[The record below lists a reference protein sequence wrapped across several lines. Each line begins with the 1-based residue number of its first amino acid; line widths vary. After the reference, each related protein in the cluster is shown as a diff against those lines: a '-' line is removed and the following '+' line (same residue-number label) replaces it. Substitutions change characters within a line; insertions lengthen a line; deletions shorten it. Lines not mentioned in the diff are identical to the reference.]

1 MAFGEDF
8 LKGFFG
14 NDYLKDYTHAS
25 KTFRSNSY
33 ALAPRRKFL
42 YHVVFNLNIQ
52 QIPQLRNVFQ
62 TQDLSNLSLLVK
74 EVKLPSY
81 KFNVETMNQYN
92 RKRKVQTQIDYD
104 PIVCT
109 MHDDASD
116 LSRTLWYNYY
126 AYYYKDASQKYYDA
140 AVTNGSMGQN
150 AQGVDPGAAY
160 PYNFRDIY
168 TQDREINDWGY
179 IGESYTDGTR
189 SGKPAFFRDITIFG
203 FDQHKWA
210 AYTLIN
216 PIISSFEHD
225 TYNYA
230 EGAGIMQNS
239 FTFEYETVK
248 YYNGAL
254 TGSEPDGGIPT
265 FANPGN
271 YDTVKSPLSRPGSTS
286 TIFGQA
292 GLIDAASGI
301 MTDLS
306 AGNLA
311 GVVGAIQKG
320 GTAYQTFKGADLASI
335 IKTESTAIL
344 TNTIK
349 SQLPGMTRGVLF
361 PNQPVQPS
369 AVTSVNNPS
378 TLKPAVAQT
387 SGGPKTISTQTN
399 TRFNTGLY

>member
-14 NDYLKDYTHAS
+14 NDFLKDYTHAS
-25 KTFRSNSY
+25 KTFRSDGY

-42 YHVVFNLNIQ
+42 YHVVFNLNVQ

-62 TQDLSNLSLLVK
+62 TQDLNNLSLLVK

-81 KFNVETMNQYN
+81 KFSVDTMNQYN
-92 RKRKVQTQIDYD
+92 RKRKVQTQIEYD

-116 LSRTLWYNYY
+116 LSRALWYNYY
-126 AYYYKDASQKYYDA
+126 AYYYKDASQKYFDA
-140 AVTNGSMGQN
+140 AVTNGSLGQN

-160 PYNFRDIY
+160 PYNYRDIY

-189 SGKPAFFRDITIFG
+189 GGKPPFFRDITVFG

-216 PIISSFEHD
+216 PIITSFDHD
-225 TYNYA
+225 TYSYA
-230 EGAGIMQNS
+230 DDAGIMQNT

-254 TGSEPDGGIPT
+254 TGSKPDGGIPS

-271 YDTVKSPLSRPGSTS
+271 YDAVTSPLARTGSTS
-286 TIFGQA
+286 NILGNG

-301 MTDLS
+301 ITDLS

-311 GVVGAIQKG
+311 GVVGAIQG
-320 GTAYQTFKGADLASI
+320 AGTAYQTFKGKDLASI
-335 IKTESTAIL
+335 LKTESTAML
-344 TNTIK
+344 TSTIK

-361 PNQPVQPS
+361 PNQANQPS
-369 AVTSVNNPS
+369 AVNSQNTPATLKSADPININGPS
-378 TLKPAVAQT
+378 TIP
-387 SGGPKTISTQTN
+387 TQTN
-399 TRFNTGLY
+399 PTGGIY